1 MSYHAACK
9 DVSID
14 DPKSIELTADL
25 FSEYFFK
32 IIGGVARAHVSKT
45 APDIEPSKRLG
56 LQGLLLLLIL
66 LLLLVRVGL
75 GLGRRTRTIEIIG
88 QTHG

>member
-66 LLLLVRVGL
+66 LHYCWL
-75 GLGRRTRTIEIIG
+75 GSGWVWDDELAR
-88 QTHG
+88 